1 MSKNYIA
8 YLEYILNNI
17 QDNDSCSKTIIHNDL
32 CSMRNDVG
40 KKSAQW
46 LSKLVD
52 AKLVFIEGHVIK
64 VDI

>member
-1 MSKNYIA
+1 
-8 YLEYILNNI
+8 
-17 QDNDSCSKTIIHNDL
+17 
-32 CSMRNDVG
+32 MRNDVG

-64 VDI
+64 VDIE